1 MSDSIIRLPIT
12 LPAYAKINLF
22 LHITG
27 ERPDGYHN
35 LQTLFQFV
43 DLKDTMTF
51 SKSSSGNT
59 SISSNIP
66 ISTLEDNLV
75 YKATQALFPHAKTPS
90 GMHIYIEKNI
100 PMGAGLGGGSS
111 NAATTLMAINEIWQ
125 CEQSLDQLK
134 LIGAELGADIP
145 IFIHGQCAW
154 AEGIGEQLQSVH
166 YPEQHILLVFP
177 KLHIKTSELFK
188 DPDLKKNAEAIS
200 FNDYTFASTSN
211 VFEDIIRKKH
221 PIIDQTIMLLSD
233 HFPTRLTGTGACVYC
248 LSDDK
253 KALLDLQK
261 KIDKELDTLVT
272 KTVNFAAVNQ
282 MMTNNN

>member
-51 SKSSSGNT
+51 SKCSSGNT

-90 GMHIYIEKNI
+90 GMHIDIEKNI

-111 NAATTLMAINEIWQ
+111 NAATTLMVINEIWQ

-177 KLHIKTSELFK
+177 KLHIKTAELFK

-282 MMTNNN
+282 MMINNN

>member
-43 DLKDTMTF
+43 NLKDLLTF
-51 SKSSSGNT
+51 SKNASNGI

-75 YKATQALFPHAKTPS
+75 YKAARALLPYAKTPC
-90 GMHIYIEKNI
+90 GIHIDIEKNI

-111 NAATTLMAINEIWQ
+111 NAATTLIAVNEIWQ
-125 CEQSLDQLK
+125 CNQSLEKLK
-134 LIGAELGADIP
+134 TIGAKLGADIP

-154 AEGIGEQLQSVH
+154 AEGIGEKLQSVH
-166 YPEQHILLVFP
+166 HPEQHILLVFP
-177 KLHIKTSELFK
+177 KLHINTAKLFK
-188 DPDLKKNAEAIS
+188 DQNLKKDAKIIS
-200 FNDYTFASTSN
+200 FDDFTFASTSN
-211 VFEDIIRKKH
+211 VFEDIVRKKH
-221 PIIDQTIMLLSD
+221 PLIDQTIMLLSD